1 MVSVKNRVWQL
12 FIAECGYNFTLCC
25 TFVVHNQ
32 NQIKN
37 KDYMPQVSKRGEL
50 MPASPIRR
58 LVPLANDAIARGL
71 KVYRLNIGQ
80 PDVPI
85 PPEALEAL
93 HHIDR
98 KVLEYSPSEGL
109 YSLRAKLKEYYHRF
123 NIDVDV
129 DDIIVTT
136 GGSEAVLFAF
146 MACLDPG
153 DEIIVPEPAYANYM
167 AFAISAGAKIVTIPS
182 SIDNGFE
189 LPPVEDFEK
198 LITPRT
204 KGILI
209 CNPNNPTGYLYTM
222 KEMLQIRDLVMK
234 HNLFLFSDEVYREF
248 CYTGAPYISAFHLP
262 GIEENVVLIDSVS
275 KRYNECGIRIGALIT
290 KHKELKKNVMKFCQ
304 ARLSPPLLGQIVAEA
319 SIDTSH
325 DYMLATYNEYVERRK
340 FLIDQIN
347 RIPGCYSPI
356 PMGAFYTVVKLP
368 VDDADKFCQWC
379 LKDFEYEGQT
389 IFMAPASGFYT
400 TPGRGRDEVRMAYV
414 LNKEDL
420 GRAMEVLRQALR
432 AYPGRTEVSL

>member
-1 MVSVKNRVWQL
+1 
-12 FIAECGYNFTLCC
+12 
-25 TFVVHNQ
+25 
-32 NQIKN
+32 
-37 KDYMPQVSKRGEL
+37 

-58 LVPLANDAIARGL
+58 LVPLANRAVERGV

-80 PDVPI
+80 PDLPT
-85 PPEALEAL
+85 PPQAFEALRS
-93 HHIDR
+93 IDR

-109 YSLRAKLKEYYHRF
+109 LSLRRKLCEYYHRF

-129 DDIIVTT
+129 EDVIVTS

-167 AFAISAGAKIVTIPS
+167 AFAISAGARIVTIPS
-182 SIDNGFE
+182 DIDNGFA
-189 LPPVEDFEK
+189 LPPLEEFEK

-209 CNPNNPTGYLYTM
+209 CNPNNPTGYLYSM
-222 KEMLQIRDLVMK
+222 KEMLQIRDLVK
-234 HNLFLFSDEVYREF
+234 RHNLFLFSDEVYREF

-262 GIEENVVLIDSVS
+262 DIERQVVLIDSVS

-290 KHKELKKNVMKFCQ
+290 KHKELKENVMKFCQ
-304 ARLSPPLLGQIVAEA
+304 ARLSPPLIGQIVAEA
-319 SIDTSH
+319 SIDTPQ
-325 DYMLATYNEYVERRK
+325 DYMLETYNEYVERRK

-347 RIPGCYSPI
+347 KIPGCYSPI

-368 VDDADKFCQWC
+368 VDDADRFCRWC
-379 LKDFEYEGQT
+379 LEEFDYEGET
-389 IFMAPASGFYT
+389 VFMAPASGFYT
-400 TPGRGRDEVRMAYV
+400 SPGMGRDEVRMAYV
-414 LNKEDL
+414 LKKEDL
-420 GRAMEVLRQALR
+420 ARAMTVLRKALE
-432 AYPGRTEVSL
+432 AYPGRTI